1 MRKLVAGLMMS
12 LDGVVESPEN
22 WARPYFNGEMQEL
35 IDAGVAQ
42 ADAILLGRR
51 TYLEFAELWP
61 NQDSEV
67 PLADFMNE
75 TPKYVV
81 SSTLET
87 HEWGPS
93 SLVRRDLAQEV
104 GRLKRQA
111 GKNIQQPQ
119 AGAIAAARSAAR
131 SAQPHARPHRGRV
144 RHASVRRHDRLSGSR
159 ACGVEGP
166 QHRRAVREVPT
177 AERVARPGR
186 GQWRPPCAAGAFAKA
201 GVSSAPQATTAAR
214 PSGASRV
221 HARCDERTSRNAGAR
236 ERVHVVR
243 PRKRWSGAAS
253 RRRAQ
258 VSRGDP
264 GTASS

>member
-1 MRKLVAGLMMS
+1 MSFPPGPGLHKRTIALIEEVVMRKLVAGLMMS

-22 WARPYFNGEMQEL
+22 GARPYFNGDMQEL

-93 SLVRRDLAQEV
+93 SPVRGDLVEKV
-104 GRLKRQA
+104 GRLKRA
-111 GKNIQQPQ
+111 GRKEHP
-119 AGAIAAARSAAR
+119 AAPGWWLAAARLAAR
-131 SAQPHARPHRGRV
+131 SAQPHARPDRGRV
-144 RHASVRRHDRLSGSR
+144 RHASVRRRDRSSGSR

-166 QHRRAVREVPT
+166 QHRHAVREVPT
-177 AERVARPGR
+177 AERMARPGR
-186 GQWRPPCAAGAFAKA
+186 GQWRPPCAA
-201 GVSSAPQATTAAR
+201 
-214 PSGASRV
+214 
-221 HARCDERTSRNAGAR
+221 ERL
-236 ERVHVVR
+236 
-243 PRKRWSGAAS
+243 RKRA
-253 RRRAQ
+253 
-258 VSRGDP
+258 
-264 GTASS
+264 